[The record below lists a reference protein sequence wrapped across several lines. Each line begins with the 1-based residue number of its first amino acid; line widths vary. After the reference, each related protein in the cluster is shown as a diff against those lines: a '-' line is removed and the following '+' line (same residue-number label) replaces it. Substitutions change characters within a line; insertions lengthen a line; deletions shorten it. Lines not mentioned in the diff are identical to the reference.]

1 MLTRCILA
9 MLKKDCAQHGKG
21 FLLFFA
27 AMFAF
32 AFVPQEQWR
41 IGGMAVI
48 VFTSGCY
55 YAYCVY
61 TKEVARRTMDLLLGL
76 PVPPVYLIIAKF
88 ASVYA
93 MALVTVN
100 IPGALLLDLKMLY
113 LLNAEMLFVC
123 TISMTFSVIWP
134 NPLAAVSP
142 FLPIALAFRQ
152 PGSFDKFRPYEYEAA
167 AAGLALLPVMVCVSV
182 LLFRRGARVR

>member
-27 AMFAF
+27 AMFAL

-48 VFTSGCY
+48 VFTSGYY

-100 IPGALLLDLKMLY
+100 IPGALLLD
-113 LLNAEMLFVC
+113 A
-123 TISMTFSVIWP
+123 
-134 NPLAAVSP
+134 
-142 FLPIALAFRQ
+142 
-152 PGSFDKFRPYEYEAA
+152 RPANW
-167 AAGLALLPVMVCVSV
+167 ALLPA
-182 LLFRRGARVR
+182 RRHAGARLALSLRAGRARPMRHISHKLQTQPRNVVIRHYHGSDLFQTHEPQPEERQNAPDHDSAQTPAIP